1 MEILI
6 LLLALF
12 VLSLFLGVELI
23 VKVPPTLHTPLMS
36 GTNAVSGITLV
47 GALLAACSEGS
58 PLLVNILG
66 FLAVTYASINVIGG
80 YLNNSCSPCLKK
92 KQVSAIISLVYLVA
106 AILFILGI
114 MINKACDSRSRQYA
128 VCPGYFLAVIVTL
141 LDSSIVD
148 FTFIIAGVVAG
159 GLIGAVMAL
168 RIQMTAMPQMVAL
181 LNGFGGGASLTIAL
195 AEYFSKLGID
205 AQTFSD
211 LLIPVSLEA
220 NAFGV
225 GEEGLVAIISI
236 GLTALI
242 GGVTLTGSLVA
253 FSKLQE
259 LLKKSFALLGGPLG
273 NALLLIA
280 ALIALGAVIT
290 NPGNAPAILGLVAVA
305 LLLGFFLAMP
315 IGGADMPVVIAL
327 LNSYSGIAAALA
339 GFILG
344 NTVLIVAG
352 SLVGTSGL
360 ILTRIMCVAMNR
372 SLTNVLFGKMAA
384 GGETVDAD
392 EIYAGKV
399 TSAQPDEV
407 AMMLE
412 MASRVVIV
420 PGYGMAMAQAQHAVR
435 ELADAMQEK
444 GIDVEYGIHP
454 VAGRMPGHMNVLLA
468 EAEVPYDKLVE
479 MDRINPTFEETD
491 VVIVIGA
498 NDVTNPMAREAEGA
512 HLWHAYSKCRQ
523 GQKRGGYQALT
534 KSWFCWFAQSIIRY
548 GPHANGLWRW

>member
-1 MEILI
+1 MIS
-6 LLLALF
+6 A
-12 VLSLFLGVELI
+12 
-23 VKVPPTLHTPLMS
+23 
-36 GTNAVSGITLV
+36 N
-47 GALLAACSEGS
+47 
-58 PLLVNILG
+58 LVN
-66 FLAVTYASINVIGG
+66 
-80 YLNNSCSPCLKK
+80 
-92 KQVSAIISLVYLVA
+92 LVYLVA
-106 AILFILGI
+106 AVLFILGI
-114 MINKACDSRSRQYA
+114 KGLTKPSTA
-128 VCPGYFLAVIVTL
+128 VRGNMLSALGMLIAVIITL

-148 FTFIIAGVVAG
+148 FTFIIAGVLVG

-195 AEYFSKLGID
+195 AEYFSKLGVDI
-205 AQTFSD
+205 QTFAD
-211 LLIPVSLEA
+211 LLVPVTLDA

-225 GEEGLVAIISI
+225 GEEGTVAIVSI

-280 ALIALGAVIT
+280 ALVALGSVII
-290 NPGNAPAILGLVAVA
+290 NPGNAAAVLALVAVA
-305 LLLGFFLAMP
+305 LLLGFFLVMP

-384 GGETVDAD
+384 GGEAVDAD

-412 MASRVVIV
+412 MAKRVVIV

-435 ELADAMQEK
+435 ELADAMEAR
-444 GIDVEYGIHP
+444 GVEVEYGIHP

-498 NDVTNPMAREAEGA
+498 NDVTNPMAREAEGSPIYGMPILNVDKA
-512 HLWHAYSKCRQ
+512 KNVVVIKRSLSPGFAGLPNPLFAMDHTLMVYGDGKKAVIEMTTALNQ
-523 GQKRGGYQALT
+523 G
-534 KSWFCWFAQSIIRY
+534 
-548 GPHANGLWRW
+548 